1 MTRRVGKITRV
12 ISYDH
17 HEEENRAGLS
27 CDNIAIA
34 RKDFNFPETK
44 LISATRVLQVRSMAV
59 DPHKEYSH
67 ALTSV
72 DCRTRP
78 FNASL
83 RL

>member
-44 LISATRVLQVRSMAV
+44 LIPATRVLQVRSMAV
-59 DPHKEYSH
+59 DPHQGVLPCSH
-67 ALTSV
+67 VCGLS
-72 DCRTRP
+72 DS
-78 FNASL
+78 SL
-83 RL
+83 